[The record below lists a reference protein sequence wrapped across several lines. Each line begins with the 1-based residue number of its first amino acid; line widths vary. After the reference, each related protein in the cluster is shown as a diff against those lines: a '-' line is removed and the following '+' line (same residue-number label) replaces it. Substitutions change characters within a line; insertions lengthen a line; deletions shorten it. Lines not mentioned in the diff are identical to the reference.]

1 MRISKGHIFLY
12 CTFLYVLFVV
22 VNKAGG
28 VQVVRPNI
36 EADYGLVHIIESLM
50 GPSSLIDSCPS
61 LATVLSSEG
70 QQQQQQHSISQRKVS
85 DEDDEFYPFQRPESS
100 INADEINSLF
110 NINQEVASVLVSDDD
125 FRAVSDHH
133 SSNEEAKYS

>member
-1 MRISKGHIFLY
+1 M
-12 CTFLYVLFVV
+12 
-22 VNKAGG
+22 NKAGG
-28 VQVVRPNI
+28 VQVVRSNI

-70 QQQQQQHSISQRKVS
+70 QQQQQHSISQRKVS
-85 DEDDEFYPFQRPESS
+85 DEDDEFYQFQRPESS

-110 NINQEVASVLVSDDD
+110 INQEVASVLVSDDD
-125 FRAVSDHH
+125 FRAVSAHH